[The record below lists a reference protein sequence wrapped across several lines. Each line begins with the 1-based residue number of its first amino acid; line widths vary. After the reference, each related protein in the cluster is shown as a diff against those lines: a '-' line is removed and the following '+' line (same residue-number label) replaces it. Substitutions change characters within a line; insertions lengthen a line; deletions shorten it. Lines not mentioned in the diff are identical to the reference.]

1 MARLAE
7 FCPSS
12 DDDLPDL
19 KTLLRESSTRAT
31 READPKPKN
40 EAKPLATKAASK
52 SGTRRVRRL
61 GESSQGSSNP
71 LFQKWTSEA
80 PESPLVC
87 EGTKATEP
95 RRRARQVPKVKTTK
109 SSLSNSD
116 AESEEDD
123 EPPLRVR
130 RIQRRRPQIID
141 DQDDQDEDADQVSCS
156 DHETLLSRVRNLQ
169 RTRSSAMPEI
179 KLDVKP
185 PDSTT
190 VTKGASKASKMAEDL
205 DKSETE
211 TLVENGEAEDPSIY
225 QTAEEESS
233 EVSSAFNSDTDESPF
248 RSQRKLATK
257 STLGKGRNAS
267 KAKKNATSM
276 KNIPALDPM
285 NLGRREITTGLG
297 GEILPSGREPGART
311 TSRARITSRE
321 YKKDERS
328 KTSKT
333 KSTAN
338 DLADSLSK
346 LRLHLQDFSDEESKT
361 TKRDDFTTPP
371 STPPRAS
378 KAQGLKSPT
387 KRNKIPETPHGPSMD
402 AFWSQDLVN
411 DWNDQH
417 SPRKLIL
424 PPAAKS
430 PSKASPKKA
439 PKAESKKAFGARKH
453 ALAESFLGELDREI
467 TKGQIAE
474 LAESTG
480 GVKLVWSKTLN
491 TTAGRASWRRETIRT
506 RQADGTQVSVQ
517 YKHHASIEL
526 AEKVIDDD
534 HRLLNVLAHEFC
546 HLANFMVSGI
556 TNNPHGREFK
566 IWAAQCSRV
575 FANRGI
581 EVTTK
586 HSYDIDF
593 KYVWECEAC
602 TMEFKR
608 HSKSIDPQRHR
619 CGSCKGMLRQTKPV
633 PRKGGKTTSQYQVFF
648 KEQMA
653 IVREENPGTPQKE
666 VMKLIA
672 AKWAKQGGPSKAG
685 KDSKATVDN
694 MVEKM
699 VDLTLKEEV

>member
-1 MARLAE
+1 MARLADL
-7 FCPSS
+7 CPSS

-19 KTLLRESSTRAT
+19 KTLLRKPSTRAT
-31 READPKPKN
+31 READPSPKN
-40 EAKPLATKAASK
+40 EAKSLTTKPTSK

-61 GESSQGSSNP
+61 GESSQAAANP
-71 LFQKWTSEA
+71 LFQKWSSQA
-80 PESPLVC
+80 PASPLVC
-87 EGTKATEP
+87 SGTKATES
-95 RRRARQVPKVKTTK
+95 RRRARQVPEVETTK
-109 SSLSNSD
+109 SSLSNSEV
-116 AESEEDD
+116 ESEEDD
-123 EPPLRVR
+123 EPPSRAR
-130 RIQRRRPQIID
+130 RIQMRRPQIVEDSD
-141 DQDDQDEDADQVSCS
+141 DDADQVSCS

-169 RTRSSAMPEI
+169 RTRSSAMPGT
-179 KLDVKP
+179 KLDNKP
-185 PDSTT
+185 PVSKI
-190 VTKGASKASKMAEDL
+190 VKEGGSKASQMAKDL
-205 DKSETE
+205 DRSETE
-211 TLVENGEAEDPSIY
+211 ELVENGEAEDPSVY

-233 EVSSAFNSDTDESPF
+233 ELSSAFNSDTDGSPF
-248 RSQRKLATK
+248 RPQRKRVTK
-257 STLGKGRNAS
+257 PALGKSRNPS
-267 KAKKNATSM
+267 RVKSNATSM
-276 KNIPALDPM
+276 KNAPALEPP
-285 NLGRREITTGLG
+285 NVGRRKLTTGLA
-297 GEILPSGREPGART
+297 GEALRSDREVGARAISQT
-311 TSRARITSRE
+311 RTVSQE
-321 YKKDERS
+321 YKKDGRS
-328 KTSKT
+328 KTSTT
-333 KSTAN
+333 KSTSS

-346 LRLHLQDFSDEESKT
+346 LRLHLQDFSDEESITVKQD
-361 TKRDDFTTPP
+361 KYTTPP

-387 KRNKIPETPHGPSMD
+387 KRNQIPETPHGPSMD

-430 PSKASPKKA
+430 PSKSSPKKA
-439 PKAESKKAFGARKH
+439 PKAETKKAFGARKH
-453 ALAESFLGELDREI
+453 ALAERFLGELDREI
-467 TKGQIAE
+467 TQGKVAE

-546 HLANFMVSGI
+546 HLANFMISGI
-556 TNNPHGREFK
+556 TNNPHGKEFK
-566 IWAAQCSRV
+566 IWAAQCSRT
-575 FANRGI
+575 FADRGI
-581 EVTTK
+581 VVTTK

-602 TMEFKR
+602 TTEFKR
-608 HSKSIDPQRHR
+608 HSKSIDPERHR

-633 PRKGGKTTSQYQVFF
+633 PRKGGKATSQYQVFF

-653 IVREENPGTPQKE
+653 IVREENPGSPQKD

-672 AKWAKQGGPSKAG
+672 AKWAKQGGSSKTG
-685 KDSKATVDN
+685 KGSKATVDN

-699 VDLTLKEEV
+699 VDLTLEEEV